1 MSHDDP
7 NKPFVRCKLAPGEQE
22 DTRNPALETRS
33 EEDARAL
40 AEAPEDQA
48 DGDSHTTQFL
58 REQAEQARAAS
69 TD

>member
-7 NKPFVRCKLAPGEQE
+7 NKPFVRCKLAAGEQDE
-22 DTRNPALETRS
+22 TRSPALETRS

-40 AEAPEDQA
+40 AEPPEDQA
-48 DGDSHTTQFL
+48 DGDSHTTKFL
-58 REQAEQARAAS
+58 REQTEQATAAA

>member
-7 NKPFVRCKLAPGEQE
+7 NKPFVHCKLAPGEQDE
-22 DTRNPALETRS
+22 TGSPALETRS

-40 AEAPEDQA
+40 AEAPEEQA
-48 DGDSHTTQFL
+48 DGDSHTTKFL
-58 REQAEQARAAS
+58 REQAEQATAAS